1 MRPAA
6 ASWSLAVALALV
18 LTGCGDGPRAP
29 REGVSVQQLTGDVSG
44 TVDLDT
50 ALVGDR
56 ISLAGTV
63 VRVLSPRAFELSAAD
78 GASDRPVLVL
88 GQHDDLDVG
97 QQVQVAG
104 SVRLLLDDET
114 AARYGLGTTAQVPVH
129 DGKRV
134 VEAETVDDDVPGD
147 GR

>member
-1 MRPAA
+1 
-6 ASWSLAVALALV
+6 
-18 LTGCGDGPRAP
+18 
-29 REGVSVQQLTGDVSG
+29 
-44 TVDLDT
+44 
-50 ALVGDR
+50 
-56 ISLAGTV
+56 
-63 VRVLSPRAFELSAAD
+63 
-78 GASDRPVLVL
+78 VL